1 MFLYMNTLH
10 AADDVGTPTVYQ
22 ITMKKVELCIDPGCS
37 VGTVLAEKDGTF
49 NIASATA
56 GADVGS
62 WITGFNLEVGTPY
75 THIRATLSTTFTIAG
90 YTTNTKISSDNCLTA
105 TSPSTASAV
114 NQGPIVSGS
123 DSTDGENMTFIL
135 PNTLNANNGNPYSD
149 LYNSYTTNG
158 IKRVKDATT
167 FTWTGALT
175 NTYTPTATSKPK
187 ITIKFDVTNMLKS
200 SQQAANAC
208 FMWIES
214 PSVSVA
220 VSD

>member
-1 MFLYMNTLH
+1 MILSFVCAIINET
-10 AADDVGTPTVYQ
+10 
-22 ITMKKVELCIDPGCS
+22 ELRHELRDREASLEILMQK
-37 VGTVLAEKDGTF
+37 LA
-49 NIASATA
+49 
-56 GADVGS
+56 
-62 WITGFNLEVGTPY
+62 
-75 THIRATLSTTFTIAG
+75 
-90 YTTNTKISSDNCLTA
+90 
-105 TSPSTASAV
+105 
-114 NQGPIVSGS
+114 
-123 DSTDGENMTFIL
+123 
-135 PNTLNANNGNPYSD
+135 NTLNANNGYPYSD